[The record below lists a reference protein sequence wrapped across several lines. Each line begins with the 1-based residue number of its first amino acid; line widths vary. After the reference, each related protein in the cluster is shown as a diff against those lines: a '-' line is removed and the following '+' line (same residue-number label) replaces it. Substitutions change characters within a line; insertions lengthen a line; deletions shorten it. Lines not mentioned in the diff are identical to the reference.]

1 MQVDWSAVARF
12 LDDAAKKAQDEANAH
27 GVAGSKTAAR
37 NRDET
42 ALILRTLAA
51 AIRFGQR

>member
-1 MQVDWSAVARF
+1 MQVDWDAVARF

-27 GVAGSKTAAR
+27 GVGGSKTTSA
-37 NRDET
+37 NRTET
-42 ALILRTLAA
+42 ALIFRTLAA